1 MKVQKFDLNLVPGG
15 VPVYV
20 HADQYDVGRVYKAAM
35 WDGDEPYV
43 FDGTETVTIQG
54 TKFDGHG
61 FSITVTTPAS
71 GSELTF
77 ALTDAMTDAAGPC
90 IVSVILSKTG
100 VRIGTAN
107 FTLLVQRGSLQ
118 AGTVTHSDS
127 FGSIIEAAVAA
138 YIQEHGLVIDD
149 TLSVSG
155 AAADAKTVGDEL
167 DELRGAIAQGA
178 GLTTEAKTALLN
190 CIAHIGA
197 WDNGNG
203 QTYYDALYD
212 ALMNTDWSITNTL
225 THCTTSNSAAAV
237 TKNAAYSATI
247 TAAAGYTL
255 TGATV
260 SITMG
265 GTDITST
272 AYSNGVISIASVTG
286 ALVISVSA
294 VESVAEL
301 VSISAAYT
309 QSGTVHPDDPL
320 STLKSDLVVTALYD
334 DSSTAAVAATDYTLS
349 GTLTVGTSTVTV
361 TYEGKTTTFS
371 VTVTAPRVPS
381 GYEEVEY
388 IFNTNEMSFSTGVT
402 LSGTGDVVIEA
413 SFLPYGDLA
422 NAYIVSTRNSSSANT
437 VGMALAAYNS
447 DTINFYAGTSVGI
460 QPTTLDKVKH
470 EVTATITSTGAS
482 ITDGTLSASDTFTP
496 RVHNV
501 VPLYLF
507 GMLKTDNSVGYPFYG
522 RIYYLKVTENNVDK
536 LELIPCVR
544 LSDGMA
550 GFYDTVSE
558 AFLYDNY
565 FAAAPSAHNTTAE
578 IANPWSV
585 NAFADGVLTPTQS
598 AQCGTT
604 KKYDI
609 PETTSLYPAGILP
622 TETPGSGSRPKYLQ
636 SGNVVVFNGETLINH
651 VNEYTSVRRWAKE
664 ASGTLTEY
672 KKEWT
677 VDPYNKISFDV
688 DLRYLHD
695 SYMYDY
701 TTGLVF
707 FAGRNTP
714 YYGMRN
720 VSEASA

>member
-1 MKVQKFDLNLVPGG
+1 MRDVSISVGVDRKNRIDL
-15 VPVYV
+15 
-20 HADQYDVGRVYKAAM
+20 GRRGENRATQI
-35 WDGDEPYV
+35 V
-43 FDGTETVTIQG
+43 FDVSCLAETFGAGTAQLAAVLPGETV
-54 TKFDGHG
+54 
-61 FSITVTTPAS
+61 PY
-71 GSELTF
+71 
-77 ALTDAMTDAAGPC
+77 P
-90 IVSVILSKTG
+90 
-100 VRIGTAN
+100 
-107 FTLLVQRGSLQ
+107 
-118 AGTVTHSDS
+118 
-127 FGSIIEAAVAA
+127 VAA
-138 YIQEHGLVIDD
+138 TQDD
-149 TLSVSG
+149 G
-155 AAADAKTVGDEL
+155 AKTVTWTVTNADTAKCGFGACQLFWYVGDALAKSIVFATVVEPDIGDAGEEPPEAYETWVEQVL
-167 DELRGAIAQGA
+167 AAGTAAEAAA
-178 GLTTEAKTALLN
+178 ASGLTTEAKTALLN